1 MTSPPDVARVR
12 RIQAQLEDLSNL
24 VETDPRRVLD
34 AMPML
39 LAELQHWPQR
49 DAYLWCL
56 HLSVQ
61 AFRFTDQL
69 DTAVRTAELGLD
81 VADTS
86 SGFAAGLDMEAGMAL
101 NQKGSQADA
110 EPHLRAAASIYER
123 LEDPAGRAWA
133 LVALADSLC
142 GLGREVEALQFV
154 TDGEIAARIAGDQRV
169 LMRALK
175 QRAVVQRIRG
185 DAADALSAIESVA
198 AGTTGHARANAL
210 LERGHILTMTSEY
223 AGATDDYVAASI
235 EYTAHGDTLGLAN
248 AERALATVDLLLGRD
263 YSGQRHLDVAATL
276 YRQIGNASGLGYALR
291 ELSVARLGRDPAGAE
306 ADAAEAVR
314 AFESSGDLLGL
325 TGAWRAVARVAA
337 VRGDDERVAAAL
349 TNAERT
355 AQNTN
360 NRLAL
365 AGIGLMQAEIGA
377 SAHREQA
384 AVQAL
389 YLYDQLD
396 ILIGSAHAAAFA
408 ASATVTNAPNTAM
421 RHLETAA
428 LRLRRAR
435 GRVVDPARRADHDL
449 SLRAIPATVVE
460 VAAAIGT
467 QAAHD
472 LAADV
477 LLDSFPLGLRTAHAD
492 DRLSDEIV
500 QFARRARR
508 LQATGDTAAIRAALN
523 RLAVAIATLPR
534 TTDDVPHRRC
544 LADLRAAAPGAP
556 VLLVG
561 APLSSGRVPVVT
573 ALPVADVSLH
583 LPALDE
589 AAVDAVDTL
598 GRIADGG
605 LPDVLWRPESR
616 TWQNTL
622 ADVFLPPELRDW
634 LRQESPG
641 EVLLV
646 VHPTLAHVPFEA
658 LNVDADRPLGV
669 AAAVR
674 RLPLLTPTAEQVCIE
689 RVAAFYDP
697 ALNWPGE
704 QAVVGYGSPTVTE
717 WLADLGAHTLGVL
730 AAHGDAGPGFTGWL
744 TTTDRSQA
752 VTAADLLA
760 KGLQGSVV
768 VFETCWAGRH
778 VGHRTGETLNMTTA
792 AFLAGAALTPRAGKN
807 TENDVAVRAEP
818 VWNRNSH
825 PSSWRAVWAYSA
837 KRAAR
842 DNKTLNA
849 QENRARA
856 VVDGDKTARTPR
868 FVTVKGD
875 ARTLD
880 EASLARARRLVG
892 LKGYVTNVP
901 ATVMTPDQVIG
912 SYHDLWHVE
921 QSFRMSKTDLA
932 ARPMFVRTK
941 DAIEAHLTIVF
952 TALAVA
958 RTVQHRS
965 GLAVRNVVRQLWPLR
980 SATIAINGAT
990 QTFPPAIDPD
1000 KQQLLATLVTGD
1012 SRH

>member
-1 MTSPPDVARVR
+1 MTSPPDVARLR

-34 AMPML
+34 AMPTL

-56 HLSVQ
+56 HLSAQ
-61 AFRFTDQL
+61 AFRLTDEL
-69 DTAVRTAELGLD
+69 DSAIGAAELGLD
-81 VADTS
+81 VADPNS
-86 SGFAAGLDMEAGMAL
+86 EFAAGLHLEAGMAL

-110 EPHLRAAASIYER
+110 EPQLRAAASSYER

-154 TDGEIAARIAGDQRV
+154 TDGEIAARVAGDQRV

-185 DAADALSAIESVA
+185 DIADALSAIESVA

-235 EYTAHGDTLGLAN
+235 EYSAHGDTLGLAN

-263 YSGQRHLDVAATL
+263 YSGQRHLDAAATL

-314 AFESSGDLLGL
+314 AFELSGDLLGL

-337 VRGDDERVAAAL
+337 VRGDDYRVAAAL

-365 AGIGLMQAEIGA
+365 AGVRLMQAEIGA
-377 SAHREQA
+377 SAQREQA
-384 AVQAL
+384 AVEAL

-449 SLRAIPATVVE
+449 SLRAVPATVVE

-477 LLDSFPLGLRTAHAD
+477 LLDSFPLGLRTAHAG

-508 LQATGDTAAIRAALN
+508 LQATGDTAAIRGALN
-523 RLAVAIATLPR
+523 RLAVAIGTLPR
-534 TTDDVPHRRC
+534 TTDDVQHRPC
-544 LADLRAAAPGAP
+544 LADLRAAAPDAA

-561 APLSSGRVPVVT
+561 APLSSGRVPVVA
-573 ALPVADVSLH
+573 ALSAADVSLH

-605 LPDVLWRPESR
+605 SLDVLWCPESR

-622 ADVFLPPELRDW
+622 ADVFLPPELRDR

-658 LNVDADRPLGV
+658 LNVDAL
-669 AAAVR
+669 R

-689 RVAAFYDP
+689 RVAAFFDP

-704 QAVVGYGSPTVTE
+704 QAVVGHGSPTVTE
-717 WLADLGAHTLGVL
+717 WLANLGARTLGVF

-744 TTTDRSQA
+744 TTTDRSQT

-760 KGLQGSVV
+760 KGLEGSVV
-768 VFETCWAGRH
+768 VFEACWAGRH

-792 AFLAGAALTPRAGKN
+792 AFLAGAAGVIAGLWALPADPEC
-807 TENDVAVRAEP
+807 TGQITADCLVAVGAGVGPAEAL
-818 VWNRNSH
+818 R
-825 PSSWRAVWAYSA
+825 
-837 KRAAR
+837 
-842 DNKTLNA
+842 
-849 QENRARA
+849 RARERFLA
-856 VVDGDKTARTPR
+856 ERDVMVRVPGGGRVRMDKAAPW
-868 FVTVKGD
+868 
-875 ARTLD
+875 AW
-880 EASLARARRLVG
+880 AG
-892 LKGYVTNVP
+892 LCAFG
-901 ATVMTPDQVIG
+901 
-912 SYHDLWHVE
+912 
-921 QSFRMSKTDLA
+921 
-932 ARPMFVRTK
+932 
-941 DAIEAHLTIVF
+941 
-952 TALAVA
+952 
-958 RTVQHRS
+958 
-965 GLAVRNVVRQLWPLR
+965 
-980 SATIAINGAT
+980 
-990 QTFPPAIDPD
+990 
-1000 KQQLLATLVTGD
+1000 
-1012 SRH
+1012 

>member
-1 MTSPPDVARVR
+1 MTSPPDVARLR

-24 VETDPRRVLD
+24 VETDPRRVLG

-56 HLSVQ
+56 HLSAQ
-61 AFRFTDQL
+61 AFRFTDEL
-69 DTAVRTAELGLD
+69 DSAIGTAELGLD
-81 VADTS
+81 VADPDS
-86 SGFAAGLDMEAGMAL
+86 EFAAGLHLEAGMAL
-101 NQKGSQADA
+101 NQNGSQADA
-110 EPHLRAAASIYER
+110 EPHLRAAASIYEQ

-133 LVALADSLC
+133 LVALAESLC
-142 GLGREVEALQFV
+142 GLAREDDALQFV
-154 TDGEIAARIAGDQRV
+154 TDGEITARVAGDQRV

-185 DAADALSAIESVA
+185 DAADALTAIETVA

-248 AERALATVDLLLGRD
+248 TERALATIDLLLGRD
-263 YSGQRHLDVAATL
+263 SSGQRHLDAAATL

-325 TGAWRAVARVAA
+325 TGAWRAVARIAA
-337 VRGDDERVAAAL
+337 VRGDDDRVAAAL
-349 TNAERT
+349 TNAEQT
-355 AQNTN
+355 ARDTKNL
-360 NRLAL
+360 LAV
-365 AGIGLMQAEIGA
+365 AGIRLMQAEIGD

-384 AVQAL
+384 AVEAL

-408 ASATVTNAPNTAM
+408 ASATVTNSPHTALQ
-421 RHLETAA
+421 HLETAA

-449 SLRAIPATVVE
+449 SLRTIPATVVE
-460 VAAAIGT
+460 VAATIGT

-472 LAADV
+472 LAADA
-477 LLDSFPLGLRTAHAD
+477 LLDSFPLGLRTAHAGNG
-492 DRLSDEIV
+492 LPDEIV
-500 QFARRARR
+500 QFARRAQR
-508 LQATGDTAAIRAALN
+508 LQDSGDAAALRAALH

-534 TTDDVPHRRC
+534 TTDDAQHRLR
-544 LADLRAAAPGAP
+544 LADLRAAAPDAA

-561 APLSSGRVPVVT
+561 APLSSGQVPVVAALT
-573 ALPVADVSLH
+573 AADVSLH

-589 AAVDAVDTL
+589 AAVDAVDKL
-598 GRIADGG
+598 GRVADGG
-605 LPDVLWRPESR
+605 SLDVLWRAESR

-622 ADVFLPPELRDW
+622 ADVFLPPELRER

-646 VHPTLAHVPFEA
+646 VHPMLSHVPFEA

-674 RLPLLTPTAEQVCIE
+674 RLPLLTPTAEQVSIE
-689 RVAAFYDP
+689 RVAAFFDP
-697 ALNWPGE
+697 ALKWPSE
-704 QAVVGYGSPTVTE
+704 QAVVGHGSPTVAE

-730 AAHGDAGPGFTGWL
+730 AAHGDAGPGFSGWL
-744 TTTDRSQA
+744 TTTDRLQT

-760 KGLQGSVV
+760 KRLEGSVV
-768 VFETCWAGRH
+768 VFEACWAGRH

-792 AFLAGAALTPRAGKN
+792 AFLAGAAGVIAGLWALPADPEC
-807 TENDVAVRAEP
+807 TGQITADCLAAVGVGVRPAEAL
-818 VWNRNSH
+818 R
-825 PSSWRAVWAYSA
+825 
-837 KRAAR
+837 
-842 DNKTLNA
+842 
-849 QENRARA
+849 RARERFLA
-856 VVDGDKTARTPR
+856 ERDTTVRVPGGGRVRMDKAAPW
-868 FVTVKGD
+868 
-875 ARTLD
+875 AW
-880 EASLARARRLVG
+880 AG
-892 LKGYVTNVP
+892 LCAFG
-901 ATVMTPDQVIG
+901 
-912 SYHDLWHVE
+912 
-921 QSFRMSKTDLA
+921 
-932 ARPMFVRTK
+932 
-941 DAIEAHLTIVF
+941 
-952 TALAVA
+952 
-958 RTVQHRS
+958 
-965 GLAVRNVVRQLWPLR
+965 
-980 SATIAINGAT
+980 
-990 QTFPPAIDPD
+990 
-1000 KQQLLATLVTGD
+1000 
-1012 SRH
+1012 